1 MSTST
6 NTATNTGTS
15 TGVETID
22 TYLQA
27 YGEPDGDR
35 RRELIE
41 RAFASD
47 ATLADP
53 PFDAAGHEALH
64 ATFGAVLDQ
73 YPRHTFRRTSEVDEH
88 HDAARYRWQMVGP
101 DGAIAFAGTDVVRFD
116 GTGKIASV
124 LGFFDA

>member
-1 MSTST
+1 MSTDT
-6 NTATNTGTS
+6 NFGTS

-22 TYLQA
+22 AYLQA
-27 YGEPDGDR
+27 YSEPDDDR

-41 RAFASD
+41 RAFAPD

-53 PFDAAGHEALH
+53 PFDAAGHDALH

-73 YPRHTFRRTSEVDEH
+73 YPRHRFRRVSDVDAH

-101 DGAIAFAGTDVVRFD
+101 DGTIAFAGTDVVRFD
-116 GTGKIASV
+116 DAGKIASV
-124 LGFFDA
+124 VGFFDA

>member
-1 MSTST
+1 MSTETS
-6 NTATNTGTS
+6 TATSKNVT
-15 TGVETID
+15 TIE

-27 YGEPDGDR
+27 YSEPDDDR

-41 RAFASD
+41 RAFALD

-53 PFDAAGHEALH
+53 PFEAAGHDALH

-73 YPRHTFRRTSEVDEH
+73 YPRHEFRRTSDVDEH

-101 DGAIAFAGTDVVRFD
+101 NGAVAFAGTDVVRFD
-116 GTGKIASV
+116 GSGKIASV

>member
-1 MSTST
+1 MSTE
-6 NTATNTGTS
+6 TS
-15 TGVETID
+15 TGTTTSVDTIEA
-22 TYLQA
+22 YLQA
-27 YGEPDGDR
+27 YSEPDADR

-41 RAFASD
+41 QAFAPD

-53 PFDAAGHEALH
+53 PFDAAGHDALH

-73 YPRHTFRRTSEVDEH
+73 YPRHAFKRTSEVDEH

-101 DGAIAFAGTDVVRFD
+101 DGTVAFAGTDVVRFD

-124 LGFFDA
+124 VGFFDA

>member
-1 MSTST
+1 MSTETS
-6 NTATNTGTS
+6 TATSKNVT
-15 TGVETID
+15 TIE

-27 YGEPDGDR
+27 YSEPDDDR

-41 RAFASD
+41 RAFAPD
-47 ATLADP
+47 ATLADA
-53 PFDAAGHEALH
+53 PFEAAGHDALH

-73 YPRHTFRRTSEVDEH
+73 YPRHEFRRTSDVDEH

-101 DGAIAFAGTDVVRFD
+101 NGAVAFAGTDVVRFD
-116 GTGKIASV
+116 GSGKIASV

>member
-1 MSTST
+1 MSTETS
-6 NTATNTGTS
+6 TATSKNVT
-15 TGVETID
+15 TIE

-27 YGEPDGDR
+27 YSEPDDDR

-41 RAFASD
+41 RAFAPD

-53 PFDAAGHEALH
+53 PFEAAGHDALH

-73 YPRHTFRRTSEVDEH
+73 YPRHEFRRTSDVDEH

-101 DGAIAFAGTDVVRFD
+101 NGAVAFAGTDVVRFD
-116 GTGKIASV
+116 GSGKIASV